1 MPSPVLVEASHLRK
15 SYGDRLAVDDL
26 SFTINAGE
34 VAGLLGPNGAG
45 KTTTLSMLAT
55 LLVPD
60 AGEIR
65 IAGFD
70 SRRDP
75 KSLRRKLGFVP
86 QSIALYPSLS
96 AYRNLEIFARIQGLP
111 RPEARARC
119 HDALDAV
126 GLRDRADDAVW
137 ALSGGMKR
145 RLNLACGM
153 VHHPQALLLD
163 EPTVG
168 VDPQSRERIFST
180 IRAAADAGG
189 AVLYSTHYMEEVER
203 MCDRAFLIDR
213 GKLLAQGT
221 VAELIEL
228 SGRHPRMEIAFEEPP
243 QLGWYDGMPGVK
255 ELAAG
260 AADTRIILEVA
271 NLKQVSELLDR
282 AHGAGGQLLEF
293 AVHSPNLSDAFIALT
308 GHALRDQA
316 TEP

>member
-1 MPSPVLVEASHLRK
+1 MPSPLLVEAIHLRK

-96 AYRNLEIFARIQGLP
+96 AYRNLEIFARIHGLP

-119 HDALDAV
+119 LDALDAV

-137 ALSGGMKR
+137 TLTYSVR
-145 RLNLACGM
+145 SRM
-153 VHHPQALLLD
+153 VEKPCRSRD
-163 EPTVG
+163 CRSTPTVG
-168 VDPQSRERIFST
+168 SS
-180 IRAAADAGG
+180 RAAASGC
-189 AVLYSTHYMEEVER
+189 STMPQARFSRRFMPPER
-203 MCDRAFLIDR
+203 AAKLHHRRDRA
-213 GKLLAQGT
+213 A
-221 VAELIEL
+221 LIE
-228 SGRHPRMEIAFEEPP
+228 SIE
-243 QLGWYDGMPGVK
+243 
-255 ELAAG
+255 AAG
-260 AADTRIILEVA
+260 SGLAGA
-271 NLKQVSELLDR
+271 NHGR
-282 AHGAGGQLLEF
+282 AQR
-293 AVHSPNLSDAFIALT
+293 SPTYALSDGYRAM
-308 GHALRDQA
+308 D
-316 TEP
+316 